1 VEVKRANVRR
11 KTETGF
17 SGSLFAEKNDAPNL
31 HHRNMPPE
39 RWGFIKEFLE
49 ADG

>member
-1 VEVKRANVRR
+1 MNEEEIVNPHR
-11 KTETGF
+11 G
-17 SGSLFAEKNDAPNL
+17 SLSLFAEKNDAPNL

-39 RWGFIKEFLE
+39 RWGFIKESLE